1 MKKRKIT
8 YSAMHV
14 LMASPDKPTPI
25 EKRTYQLTRMWQGV
39 RALELDPYPKVADW
53 AVVSD
58 AINMME
64 TFLVHGLIQ
73 DPDDLITK
81 AMGALADVGNCY
93 KGGKPLRLSGENV
106 QVIRFLLA
114 DYADVIEEMPER
126 TLIACH
132 RRTEKR
138 IHDILDGKTQP
149 HDMRLP

>member
-1 MKKRKIT
+1 MIKRKIT
-8 YSAMHV
+8 YTAMDV
-14 LMASPDKPTPI
+14 LMASPDKPASLPR
-25 EKRTYQLTRMWQGV
+25 RTYQLTRMWQGV
-39 RALELDPYPKVADW
+39 RSLELDPQPTVDDW
-53 AVVSD
+53 TVVSD

-64 TFLVHGLIQ
+64 TFLVHDLVQ

-81 AMGALADVGNCY
+81 AMGALADVGKCY
-93 KGGKPLRLSGENV
+93 KVGKPLRLSGENV
-106 QVIRFLLA
+106 SIIRNLLS
-114 DYADVIEEMPER
+114 DYADIIEQISER